1 MKPFGKLTLAI
12 LGLKFFGA
20 VGFFFGMLLGHIFI
34 DRTIVSKYIA
44 SRLSELDDNI
54 RLMLPYRYYRYYNRL
69 DDNLFGK
76 LWGILLGSL
85 TFGWE
90 GFIIL
95 FLVGHFVFDCKN
107 RYAKD
112 FKLWFDDFW
121 NKNLAKIFGGIVG
134 FACKS
139 DILMFAGILIGFFID
154 NFRLGGG
161 LRSKLKL
168 GSVLRFWT
176 HINPIKMAMFSKEAK
191 DVTLLQSM
199 AGLAAKISKAD
210 GQVTDNEIR
219 LFKKLFHITSEQDSK
234 IGKIFND
241 AQNTVDGYQR
251 YASQI
256 KVIAKDNLELQESII
271 DNLFKIA
278 TADGFVL
285 DDEMQILRDIGDII
299 GLPVGNFEIIRKRF
313 ELRQPKSETQD
324 FYEILGVFYNA
335 SDNEIKRRWKELINE
350 YHPDRIQAAGGSK
363 EDIALCTA
371 KMAEI
376 NNAYQNIMKSRKGV
390 R

>member
-1 MKPFGKLTLAI
+1 
-12 LGLKFFGA
+12 
-20 VGFFFGMLLGHIFI
+20 
-34 DRTIVSKYIA
+34 
-44 SRLSELDDNI
+44 
-54 RLMLPYRYYRYYNRL
+54 
-69 DDNLFGK
+69 
-76 LWGILLGSL
+76 
-85 TFGWE
+85 
-90 GFIIL
+90 
-95 FLVGHFVFDCKN
+95 
-107 RYAKD
+107 
-112 FKLWFDDFW
+112 
-121 NKNLAKIFGGIVG
+121 
-134 FACKS
+134 
-139 DILMFAGILIGFFID
+139 
-154 NFRLGGG
+154 
-161 LRSKLKL
+161 
-168 GSVLRFWT
+168 
-176 HINPIKMAMFSKEAK
+176 MFSKEAK

-241 AQNTVDGYQR
+241 AKNTVDGYQR

-256 KVIAKDNLELQESII
+256 KVIARDNLELQESII

-363 EDIALCTA
+363 EDIELCTA